1 MHKQYETESS
11 THSEWEVTNADNN
24 YSIRLA
30 NAYTKM
36 NQYKVS
42 TIKNVTQEF
51 KTWLCRKLMLNQIW
65 LKSISISKLFVKQ
78 ISCITDYSICSWLI
92 KPKSIINRFQYH
104 TRTKIQFLQ

>member
-11 THSEWEVTNADNN
+11 THSQREVTNADKN

-30 NAYTKM
+30 NAYTEM

-51 KTWLCRKLMLNQIW
+51 KT
-65 LKSISISKLFVKQ
+65 
-78 ISCITDYSICSWLI
+78 
-92 KPKSIINRFQYH
+92 
-104 TRTKIQFLQ
+104 

>member
-11 THSEWEVTNADNN
+11 THSQWEVTNADKN

-30 NAYTKM
+30 NAYTEM
-36 NQYKVS
+36 NQYKVP

-65 LKSISISKLFVKQ
+65 LKSISIWKLLVKQ
-78 ISCITDYSICSWLI
+78 ISCITDYSVCSRLI
-92 KPKSIINRFQYH
+92 KPKLIIN
-104 TRTKIQFLQ
+104 